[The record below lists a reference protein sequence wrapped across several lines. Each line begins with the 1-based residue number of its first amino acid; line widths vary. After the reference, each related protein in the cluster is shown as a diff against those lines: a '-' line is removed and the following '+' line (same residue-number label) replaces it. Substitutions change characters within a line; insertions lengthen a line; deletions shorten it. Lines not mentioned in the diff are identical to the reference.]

1 MDIPCVIR
9 YNKSERETGKNMEN
23 NTYEENE
30 GLSLLKK
37 GQKGLMAAVFSR
49 LGVIILLFV
58 VQLLIIFA
66 ALRWFAQFLPH
77 LFGASLIMDTLMV
90 PIILNSRL
98 DPTAKITWLMVILV
112 MPVFGPLLYAY
123 TRSDVGHRAM
133 RALVRQQTQE
143 SRRHIRQNPQ
153 VMQQLERENPP
164 MAALTRYMRRTG
176 CYPAFDQTDAVYFPL
191 GEEKW
196 KAMIEELSRAEK
208 FIFLEYFIIDE
219 GVMWGRVLDILARK
233 AKQGVEVRLL
243 YDGTNEF
250 STLPHSYPAKLR
262 KLGIQCRMF
271 APLMPFLST
280 HYNYRDHRKILVI
293 DGHTAFTGGVN
304 LADEYINR
312 KKKYGHWKDTAVM
325 LKGEAVRSFTLMF
338 LQMWHTVDRKAQ
350 YDRYLAAPC
359 RAPKEAKG
367 YVIPY
372 GDCPLD
378 EDKVGERVY
387 LDILNH
393 AQHYVHIMTPY
404 LILDSEME
412 NALCYAAQRGVDV
425 RIIMPGV
432 PDKEM
437 PYALAKTYY
446 PALMEAGVR
455 IYEYTPGFVHA
466 KVFVSDDHTAVVG
479 TINLDY
485 RSLYHHFEC
494 GAYMYKTACIA
505 DIEADFHQTLKRC
518 TRVTKET
525 LKGEPLR
532 RRIAG
537 PMLKVIAPL
546 L

>member
-1 MDIPCVIR
+1 MSNQEQR
-9 YNKSERETGKNMEN
+9 NHGES
-23 NTYEENE
+23 E

-37 GQKGLMAAVFSR
+37 GQKGFFSIVFSR
-49 LGVIILLFV
+49 LGVIVLLFLL
-58 VQLLIIFA
+58 QLFLAFA
-66 ALRWFAQFLPH
+66 MVRWFAQFLPH
-77 LFGASLIMDTLMV
+77 FYTILIAVDALMV
-90 PIILNSRL
+90 IVLLNSRL
-98 DPTAKITWLMVILV
+98 DPTAKITWLMVIMI
-112 MPVFGPLLYAY
+112 MPIFGALLYMY
-123 TRSDVGHRAM
+123 TLSNVGHRTM
-133 RALVRQQTQE
+133 CKLVRQE
-143 SRRHIRQNPQ
+143 NEKNLRRIKQDPN
-153 VMQQLERENPP
+153 VMQQLEAQNPHA
-164 MAALTRYMRRTG
+164 AALVRYMRRSG
-176 CYPAFDQTDAVYFPL
+176 CHPAFDRTDVTYFPL
-191 GEEKW
+191 GEDKWAQMLVELEK
-196 KAMIEELSRAEK
+196 AEK

-219 GVMWGRVLDILARK
+219 GLMWGKVLEILARK
-233 AKQGVEVRLL
+233 AKEGVEVRLL

-250 STLPHSYPAKLR
+250 STLPHDYPERLK

-293 DGHTAFTGGVN
+293 DGHTAFNGGVN

-312 KKKYGHWKDTAVM
+312 REKYGHWKDTAVM

-338 LQMWHTVDRKAQ
+338 LQLWHLLDKEAE
-350 YDRYLAAPC
+350 YDRYLAATSC
-359 RAPKEAKG
+359 APQQANG
-367 YVIPY
+367 FVIPY
-372 GDCPLD
+372 GDCPVD
-378 EDKVGERVY
+378 DDKLGERVY

-393 AQHYVHIMTPY
+393 ARHYVHIMTPY

-412 NALCYAAQRGVDV
+412 NALIYAAQRGVDV

-446 PALMEAGVR
+446 PALLSAGVR

-466 KVFVSDDHTAVVG
+466 KVFSCDDDTAVVG

-494 GAYMYKTACIA
+494 ATYMYKTDCIA
-505 DIEADFHQTLKRC
+505 EIEEDFRRTLSRCERVTIEKLKKEPLKR
-518 TRVTKET
+518 
-525 LKGEPLR
+525 
-532 RRIAG
+532 RIMG

>member
-1 MDIPCVIR
+1 M
-9 YNKSERETGKNMEN
+9 EEKNLKEQSMP
-23 NTYEENE
+23 EE
-30 GLSLLKK
+30 GISLIQKGRRSLLT
-37 GQKGLMAAVFSR
+37 AVFSR
-49 LGVIILLFV
+49 LGVIVLLFV
-58 VQLLIIFA
+58 FQLFVLFA
-66 ALRWFAQFLPH
+66 SVHWFSRFLPH
-77 LFGASLIMDTLMV
+77 FFAMTIVIDILMV
-90 PIILNSRL
+90 PVILNSRY
-98 DPTAKITWLMVILV
+98 DPTAKITWLMVIMV

-123 TRSDVGHRAM
+123 TRSDLGHRAM
-133 RALVRQQTQE
+133 RER
-143 SRRHIRQNPQ
+143 IRQMNAYNQRRIRQVPQ
-153 VMQQLERENPP
+153 VMEQFERENPGA
-164 MAALTRYMRRTG
+164 AALVRYMRRSG
-176 CYPAFDQTDAVYFPL
+176 CYPVFDRTDVTYFSQ
-191 GEEKW
+191 GEDKW
-196 KAMIEELSRAEK
+196 LNMLAQLEQAKK

-219 GVMWGRVLDILARK
+219 GVMWGRVLEILARK
-233 AKQGVEVRLL
+233 AAQGVEVRVL

-250 STLPHSYPAKLR
+250 YTLPHDYPKRLK

-304 LADEYINR
+304 LADQYIGR
-312 KKKYGHWKDTAVM
+312 KEKFGHWKDTAVM

-338 LQMWHTVDRKAQ
+338 LQMWHVREFKDTAAQ
-350 YDRYLAAPC
+350 YDRYLAADAQSP
-359 RAPKEAKG
+359 AVAQG

-425 RIIMPGV
+425 RIIMPGI

-446 PALMEAGVR
+446 PALLEAGVR

-466 KVFVSDDHTAVVG
+466 KIFVADGSTAVVG

-494 GAYMYKTACIA
+494 AAYMYKTACIA
-505 DIEADFHQTLKRC
+505 EIEADFQRTMTQC
-518 TRVTKET
+518 ERVTLEK
-525 LKGEPLR
+525 LKAQPLR
-532 RRIAG
+532 RRLLG
-537 PMLKVIAPL
+537 PALRVIAPL